1 MTNLLDL
8 EAFSCRYWT
17 FAFFPIIPR
26 LFLVF
31 SMLLFSGY
39 LIGYLVHQ
47 KKEVAPSCISSA
59 LTFDEPSRHETG
71 AAPLMDWARV
81 KNLLAEKLSPSSFDT
96 VLR

>member
-8 EAFSCRYWT
+8 EAFSHRSWT
-17 FAFFPIIPR
+17 FAFFPIILR

-39 LIGYLVHQ
+39 LIGYLVHR
-47 KKEVAPSCISSA
+47 KKDVAPIGKSCA
-59 LTFDEPSRHETG
+59 LTVDELPPHETG
-71 AAPLMDWARV
+71 AAPLMDWAEV
-81 KNLLAEKLSPSSFDT
+81 KKLLAERVNPSSFDT